1 MSSFASSN
9 SERIEIDLSDQLKD
23 TSINDDSGDEVISHE
38 DNKNKSSL
46 EEEFG
51 ERIPLPS
58 ASRTSPVV
66 VLVIGMAGAGKSSL
80 MHRINLYANEKGIKG
95 YYVNLDPAVTS
106 VPFGVNIDIRDTIN
120 YKEVMSQYGLGP
132 NGAILTSLNLF
143 ATRFDQ
149 VYFNLICIIYIN
161 FSFYLLFIIFIGCR
175 FNGKTCR

>member
-1 MSSFASSN
+1 MSSFATS

-23 TSINDDSGDEVISHE
+23 TNLNDDDSVEENIS
-38 DNKNKSSL
+38 KNSL
-46 EEEFG
+46 EEEFS
-51 ERIPLPS
+51 EKIPLPS
-58 ASRTSPVV
+58 ASRSSPVV

-149 VYFNLICIIYIN
+149 VYIIY
-161 FSFYLLFIIFIGCR
+161 Y
-175 FNGKTCR
+175 